1 MMRASSESQAMPQGQ
16 TIFEAEPSLFRDR
29 LNRAP
34 FVFRHRLSDHPLF
47 ETPRLIALCERMRQ
61 SATPKHYAVFQAGR
75 DSPQAKFT
83 AVSRDREPAAVMAEL
98 AEGDG
103 LLRLSMV
110 QQQDDD
116 FRSLHETILGE
127 ADALSGFALGRE
139 IGWSSMTLL
148 MSAPGIITPY
158 HLDHQS
164 NLLFQI
170 HGNKTVWIFDPA
182 DRRVLPET
190 AIERFYGG
198 DAYGADYREEMQAEG
213 VAFELTPGSGV
224 HNPPL
229 GPHWVRNGAE
239 VSLSMSIN
247 FSLAA
252 CEARARVYQVNRSL
266 RALGL
271 RPTPPGQSRPR
282 DRIKQLP
289 FEILAPG
296 RPRNLDD
303 LVRRGPARLLRPI
316 ATLRRLW
323 RSRVKGS

>member
-1 MMRASSESQAMPQGQ
+1 MTQGLEA
-16 TIFEAEPSLFRDR
+16 IFEAEPSLFRDR
-29 LNRAP
+29 LNRAH

-47 ETPRLIALCERMRQ
+47 ATPRLVTLCERIRQ

-75 DSPQAKFT
+75 GSPQAKFT
-83 AVSRDREPAAVMAEL
+83 AVSRDQDPAAVMAGL

-110 QQQDDD
+110 QEHDDD

-148 MSAPGIITPY
+148 MSAPGIVTPY

-170 HGNKTVWIFDPA
+170 RGNKTIWIFDAA
-182 DRRVLPET
+182 DRRVLGET

-198 DAYGADYREEMQAEG
+198 DTYAADYREEMQAEG
-213 VAFELTPGSGV
+213 VAFDLTPGLGV

-239 VSLSMSIN
+239 VSLSTSIN

-271 RPTPPGQSRPR
+271 MPTPPGQSRSR

-289 FEILAPG
+289 FEILAPK
-296 RPRNLDD
+296 RPGSLDD
-303 LVRRGPARLLRPI
+303 LVRRGPGALLRPI
-316 ATLRRLW
+316 ATLKRLW
-323 RSRVKGS
+323 RSRGDRS